1 MTKTDVIKAA
11 FRAWGR
17 ELYQKTSLSQ
27 IARELGVTKPALYR
41 HFKNKQE
48 LLNEMYVYF
57 FDEYAAAVKADYE
70 RALETEDRDECFLIM
85 ARSLVRFYGLNRD
98 IFIFSLVRV
107 YGNRQTKDTGEQ
119 LARRGVDMRRLLK
132 FGESAWG
139 YPSLVQFVL
148 ATVIFWVGYFHKTHE
163 RIPEAV
169 SADEAGALVERELVF
184 LEQKLGAGLGLDR
197 GTVAAMDFRGL
208 EGRLDG
214 GLPEYS
220 EDDRLLRAVA
230 AAVAEAGPWN
240 ASMGMVARRSGLSK
254 SGLYSHFESKREMLI
269 QLFFTEMERLIAY
282 TGASRKKSSRPEEQ
296 LYLGMIAAAYY
307 LRSRPE
313 FLVAIDWLRL
323 RNPNLWDCTP
333 PRLGRAFQGIDLE
346 GLREDSRDSPDS
358 PDSPDLPDLPDLPDS
373 ESRTE
378 RLAWWIFFLII
389 NVLMRWK
396 AGEWAASPSVENIA
410 GVPNECFRLLY
421 KFIALGMKGFD
432 V

>member
-27 IARELGVTKPALYR
+27 VARELGVTKPALYR

-48 LLNEMYVYF
+48 LLNEMYGYF
-57 FDEYAAAVKADYE
+57 FDEYAAAIKADYD
-70 RALETEDRDECFLIM
+70 RALETEDRDECFLIIS
-85 ARSLVRFYGLNRD
+85 RSVVRFYGLNRD

-107 YGNRQTKDTGEQ
+107 YGNRQMKDMGEQ

-132 FGESAWG
+132 FGESAGG

-148 ATVIFWVGYFHKTHE
+148 TTVIFWLGYFHKTHVCFSE
-163 RIPEAV
+163 TV
-169 SADEAGALVERELVF
+169 SPDEAGALVERELVF

-197 GTVAAMDFRGL
+197 DVVAALDFRGL
-208 EGRLDG
+208 EERLDG

-240 ASMGMVARRSGLSK
+240 ASMDMVARRSGLSK
-254 SGLYSHFESKREMLI
+254 SSLYSHFENKREMLA
-269 QLFFTEMERLIAY
+269 QLFLTEMERLVVYI
-282 TGASRKKSSRPEEQ
+282 GASREKSSRPEEQ

-323 RNPNLWDCTP
+323 RNLNLGDHTP

-346 GLREDSRDSPDS
+346 GLREDSSDS
-358 PDSPDLPDLPDLPDS
+358 PDS
-373 ESRTE
+373 ESRTK

-396 AGEWAASPSVENIA
+396 AVEWTASVSVESIA
-410 GVPNECFRLLY
+410 GVPNECFRALY

>member
-48 LLNEMYVYF
+48 LLNEMYDYF
-57 FDEYAAAVKADYE
+57 FDEYAAAIKADYD
-70 RALETEDRDECFLIM
+70 RALETGDRDECYLIM
-85 ARSLVRFYGLNRD
+85 SRSLVRFYGLNRD

-107 YGNRQTKDTGEQ
+107 YGNRQMKDPGKQ

-132 FGESAWG
+132 FGKNTWG
-139 YPSLVQFVL
+139 YPSLVQFVM
-148 ATVIFWVGYFHKTHE
+148 ATVIFWLGYFHKTHLCF
-163 RIPEAV
+163 PETV
-169 SADEAGALVERELVF
+169 SPDEAGALVEREIVF

-197 GTVAAMDFRGL
+197 DTVAALDFRGL
-208 EGRLDG
+208 EERLDG

-240 ASMGMVARRSGLSK
+240 ASMDMVARRSGLSK
-254 SGLYSHFESKREMLI
+254 SSLYSHFENKREMLA
-269 QLFFTEMERLIAY
+269 QLFLTELKRLVAY
-282 TGASRKKSSRPEEQ
+282 IGASREKSSRPEEQ

-323 RNPNLWDCTP
+323 RNLNLGDHAP

-346 GLREDSRDSPDS
+346 GLREDLPDS
-358 PDSPDLPDLPDLPDS
+358 PDSDS
-373 ESRTE
+373 RSE

-396 AGEWAASPSVENIA
+396 ADEWTASLSVENIA
-410 GVPNECFRLLY
+410 GVPNECFRRLY